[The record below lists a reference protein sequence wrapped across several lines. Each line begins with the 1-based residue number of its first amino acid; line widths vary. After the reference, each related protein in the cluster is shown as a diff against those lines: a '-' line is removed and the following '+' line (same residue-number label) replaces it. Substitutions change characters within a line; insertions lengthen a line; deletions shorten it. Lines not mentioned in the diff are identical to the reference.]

1 MKQKN
6 AFKTVNLN
14 TQIVSSTTLTVRSN
28 ECHLLMTNP
37 RSKTDQLSE
46 TTKSWLKEKA
56 VEQVLGLKKTV
67 ETKQMKKGTMC
78 LPHSIDLYN
87 QVMQTNYKQNN
98 RTKHKYGFVAT
109 PTLLGGG
116 CAIKVCTS
124 WDATTF
130 PFFDDEVSK
139 LVKRA
144 GYDWQC
150 RVYMMLFEIDTA
162 QVSYCL
168 VDTPMEAPDGE
179 ILLHYWDDY
188 LLHKFEGSV
197 DPQKRVSVSAPM
209 ERDQG
214 IEKKMLERY
223 EVANSYYQKY
233 VEELCNK

>member
-1 MKQKN
+1 M
-6 AFKTVNLN
+6 LHN
-14 TQIVSSTTLTVRSN
+14 TSLTVPAN
-28 ECHLLMTNP
+28 ECMHLMTNP
-37 RSKTDQLSE
+37 RSKTDHLAE
-46 TTKSWLKEKA
+46 TTKTWLKEKA

-87 QVMQTNYKQNN
+87 QVMHTTYTQNK
-98 RTKHKYGFVAT
+98 RTKRKHGFVAT
-109 PTLLGGG
+109 PTLLGKN
-116 CAIKVCTS
+116 CAVKICTS

-139 LVKRA
+139 QVKKA

-197 DPQKRVSVSAPM
+197 DPKKRVSVSNLM
-209 ERDQG
+209 ERDLG
-214 IEKKMLERY
+214 IEEKMLQRY

-233 VEELCNK
+233 VEELCSK